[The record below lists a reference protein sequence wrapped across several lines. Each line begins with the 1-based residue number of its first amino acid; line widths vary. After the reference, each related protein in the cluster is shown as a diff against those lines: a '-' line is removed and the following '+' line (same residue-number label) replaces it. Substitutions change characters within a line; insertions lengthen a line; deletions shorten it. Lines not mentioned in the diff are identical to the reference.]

1 MMKKDNAA
9 TKPQDGGKIRLQI
22 AIATFFILL
31 MTIASIFTLTYTYI
45 ETSDAALRSARQMM
59 RATNAGI
66 SKDVLSYMSTARR
79 TVRAAAFALKDA
91 DNVSDHQE
99 EIFSMISGQLKAQ
112 REIFSVS
119 VGDAS
124 GSLVSVGKIFEDASY
139 SVDRSKPLPSEVVYR
154 SHYADRQSSRKSE
167 YYAYY
172 DRNFKEIGREVVP
185 SNQISLDVP
194 KRSWYREA
202 DQKKGNIW
210 TDIRVYRNGEFGT
223 ANAEPV
229 ADKRGNT
236 RLVVSAGIALSL
248 ENGISSRLH
257 VGENGIAF
265 LLDGDGRLIAYP
277 DRKKITHCEGQAGG
291 ETAKC
296 ELNNVSQAGNKP
308 LADAFERYKI
318 KSDLSDSRNIPK
330 RLNYRDYISKIKR
343 LDQSERQAFDKA
355 YSVSDSEKKILL
367 HKDLSDDIRA
377 AIPGILE
384 SINYTYNLRFTS
396 EGREYLASF
405 KNFPE
410 SYGKPWM
417 IGVLVPIDDFIGPL
431 RKTILQVTLI
441 SVAILLLSLIMIV
454 MFSRRIL
461 RPLKA
466 ITQDMRRIQH
476 LEIDESVTHH
486 SFFYEINII
495 AGALASMKH
504 GLKAF
509 SKFVPATL
517 VKQLIV
523 TGKGAELGGEK
534 RRLTMMFTDI
544 AGFTTISEGM
554 STEQLLLHISEYL
567 DSMTQIILARQGTVD
582 KYIGDAIMSFWGA
595 PLANQ
600 DHEYHGCI
608 TALQCLAK
616 LKELNAKW
624 AAQGKPELHTRFGIS
639 SGDVSVGNMGSSDR
653 MNYTVLGDAVNLAS
667 RLEGINKYYGTDIIV
682 GEATYE
688 TVKERF
694 CFRPVDVVA
703 VKGKIRG
710 VKIYQLL
717 AASSAE
723 PDIAAGS
730 DDLKLKELTEKAFA
744 AYVSRDFRAARER
757 YSELGKAFPEDAVA
771 RIYIERCE
779 EYLMNPPPADWD
791 GVTHMKTK

>member
-1 MMKKDNAA
+1 MMKKDNVAM
-9 TKPQDGGKIRLQI
+9 KLFDRGKIKLQI
-22 AIATFFILL
+22 AVATFFILL
-31 MTIASIFTLTYTYI
+31 MTVASIFTLTYTYI
-45 ETSDAALRSARQMM
+45 QTSDAALRSARQMM

-66 SKDVLSYMSTARR
+66 SKDVLRYMSTARR
-79 TVRAAAFALKDA
+79 TVRAAAFSLREA
-91 DNVSDHQE
+91 DNIRDHQE
-99 EIFSMISGQLKAQ
+99 KIFSMISGQLKAQ
-112 REIFSVS
+112 REIFSIS

-124 GSLVSVGKIFEDASY
+124 GSLISVGKIFEDASY
-139 SVDRSKPLPSEVVYR
+139 SVDRSKPLPPEVVYR
-154 SHYADRQSSRKSE
+154 SHYADLQSPRKSE

-172 DRNFKEIGREVVP
+172 DKDFKEIGREVVP
-185 SNQISLDVP
+185 PHQIRLDVQ
-194 KRSWYREA
+194 KRSWYKDA

-223 ANAEPV
+223 SNAEPV
-229 ADKRGNT
+229 EDKQGNT
-236 RLVVSAGIALSL
+236 KLVISAGIALSL
-248 ENGISSRLH
+248 KSGISSRLH
-257 VGENGIAF
+257 AGENGIAF

-277 DRKKITHCEGQAGG
+277 DREKITRCNRPAG
-291 ETAKC
+291 EEPAKC
-296 ELNNVSQAGNKP
+296 ELNNVSQLGNKP
-308 LADAFERYKI
+308 LADAFEKYKA
-318 KSDLSDSRNIPK
+318 KSDLSNPDNIPT
-330 RLNYRDYISKIKR
+330 RLNYRDYISRIKR
-343 LDQSERQAFDKA
+343 LDQNERKALESA
-355 YSVSDSEKKILL
+355 YSINDSEKKILL
-367 HKDLSDDIRA
+367 RKNSSGDIRA
-377 AIPGILE
+377 AIPDILE
-384 SINYTYNLRFTS
+384 SINYTYNVRFTS

-431 RKTILQVTLI
+431 RKTIIQVILI
-441 SVAILLLSLIMIV
+441 SVAILLVSLIIIII
-454 MFSRRIL
+454 FSRRIL
-461 RPLKA
+461 RPLRA
-466 ITQDMRRIQH
+466 IAQDMNRIQR
-476 LEIDESVTHH
+476 LEIDESVRHN
-486 SFFYEINII
+486 SLFYEINII
-495 AGALASMKH
+495 ANALTSMKH

-567 DSMTQIILARQGTVD
+567 DSLTQIILARQGTVD

-595 PLANQ
+595 PLEDH
-600 DHEYHGCI
+600 DHEYHSCI
-608 TALQCLAK
+608 AALQCLLK

-639 SGDVSVGNMGSSDR
+639 SGEVSVGNMGSSDR
-653 MNYTVLGDAVNLAS
+653 MNYTVLGDSVNLAS

-682 GEATYE
+682 GETTYNA
-688 TVKERF
+688 VKDQF
-694 CFRPVDVVA
+694 CFRPVDIVA
-703 VKGKIRG
+703 VKGKILG

-723 PDIAAGS
+723 PDIAAGP
-730 DDLKLKELTEKAFA
+730 DDLKLKELTEKAFD
-744 AYVSRDFRAARER
+744 AYVMRDFQSARDG
-757 YSELGKAFPEDAVA
+757 YSELLKAFPNDAVA
-771 RIYIERCE
+771 QMYIERCD
-779 EYLMNPPPADWD
+779 EYLKNPPSADWD